1 MTEQPVPLFTPD
13 RERVLTSNAWAFLH
27 WLRIVH
33 GIDLPD
39 WAALRALSAND
50 PDAFGGAILT
60 FCRLPAKPRRLV
72 AAVGTRV
79 IFRRG
84 PARLE
89 LTDDALAGHGATLPP
104 DIAAPFA
111 RIWPPELL
119 LRPLADALL
128 HADLR
133 PDDRVLIVGSHWPW
147 LAAVIQGTT
156 LILTPPTN
164 LWSTAAEER
173 VTVVIAPAAL
183 VAQTAFRRPRERPN
197 LSVLRAILVTGGPM
211 SPEERVRVYTWIKP
225 DVMLLARS
233 GDTIWGNPLE
243 PVLARPPAQ
252 PGLFRPLAP
261 DRTPPRNRP
270 RSSRGVLP
278 P

>member
-1 MTEQPVPLFTPD
+1 MTAQPVTLFTPD
-13 RERVLTSNAWAFLH
+13 REQVLTTNAWAFLH
-27 WLRIVH
+27 WLRVVH

-39 WAALRALSAND
+39 WSALQRLSAND
-50 PDAFGGAILT
+50 PEAFGPRTLA
-60 FCRLPAKPRRLV
+60 FARLPAEPRRL
-72 AAVGTRV
+72 AAAAGTRM
-79 IFRRG
+79 ILRRG

-111 RIWPPELL
+111 RVWPPELL

-133 PDDRVLIVGSHWPW
+133 PDDRVLIAGSHWPW
-147 LAAVIQGTT
+147 LTAVIQGTT

-164 LWSTAAEER
+164 LLSTAAEER
-173 VTVVIAPAAL
+173 VTVIIAPAA
-183 VAQTAFRRPRERPN
+183 VVSQAAFRRPGERPN

-211 SPEERVRVYTWIKP
+211 SPQERVRVYTWIKP

-243 PVLARPPAQ
+243 PVLAQPPAH
-252 PGLFRPLAP
+252 PGLFRPLP
-261 DRTPPRNRP
+261 PGRTPP
-270 RSSRGVLP
+270 
-278 P
+278 